1 MQPYNTVKRTGTE
14 KGSSVIY
21 PPELIQEGLAVS
33 KIATA
38 YSFIPCD
45 IPTPKNVII
54 TPVLL
59 SGTSENGIA
68 LFTTVVG
75 WYVDSLTT
83 LKAVTDLDAHEASV
97 AYQVGNIVKA
107 TRTGSTE
114 KAYICIAAHS
124 SASGPDFDADYA
136 LDYWLEI
143 ATTTFLK
150 IVHTSAGSA
159 KVAQFAYA
167 ILGQ

>member
-1 MQPYNTVKRTGTE
+1 MQAYNAVKRTGTE

-21 PPELIQEGLAVS
+21 PPELIQEGLVVS
-33 KIATA
+33 KINSTAT
-38 YSFIPCD
+38 FIPCD
-45 IPTPKNVII
+45 IPNPKNLIV

-59 SGTSENGIA
+59 STTSENGVA

-75 WYVDSLTT
+75 WYVDSFDT
-83 LKAVTDLDAHEASV
+83 LKVVTDLDAHQAST
-97 AYQVGNIVKA
+97 AYNVGTVVKA
-107 TRTGSTE
+107 TRTGGTE
-114 KAYICIAAHS
+114 KAYVCIVAHS
-124 SASGPDFDADYA
+124 SASGPDFTADYA

-150 IVHTSAGSA
+150 VVHTAAGST
-159 KVAQFAYA
+159 KVAQFAFA